1 MGNTWASSSQNVPV
15 KTTLMWTCED
25 HGFQSV
31 EDCITLHQEAKWSLT
46 HRIIF
51 QKRKNGQRIKARG
64 FIQRSTRADRWGC
77 EGQRSLIG
85 EDYITPMGRG
95 SGGGGGQQIQPV
107 SLTNTCI
114 VHGLRRQ
121 NSLFE
126 QDGVLSIQWDCFD
139 SVFFCGKA
147 FVWIWPSTLI
157 RCCTSN
163 DLPITWDDFSQVF
176 SKSLEGK
183 IS

>member
-1 MGNTWASSSQNVPV
+1 MGNTWGSSSQNVPV

-95 SGGGGGQQIQPV
+95 SGGGGGQQIQPA
-107 SLTNTCI
+107 SLTNMCI
-114 VHGLRRQ
+114 VHCLRRQ
-121 NSLFE
+121 NLNKMGYLVYSEIALTQCFSWKSFRVDLTLHFD
-126 QDGVLSIQWDCFD
+126 QMLHKQWFANNMRR
-139 SVFFCGKA
+139 FL
-147 FVWIWPSTLI
+147 PSFL
-157 RCCTSN
+157 
-163 DLPITWDDFSQVF
+163 Q
-176 SKSLEGK
+176 
-183 IS
+183 ISRG

>member
-1 MGNTWASSSQNVPV
+1 MGNTWGWSSQNVPV
-15 KTTLMWTCED
+15 QTTFMWTCED

-85 EDYITPMGRG
+85 EDYITPMGRA
-95 SGGGGGQQIQPV
+95 SGGDGGQQIQLA
-107 SLTNTCI
+107 SLTSMCI
-114 VHGLRRQ
+114 VHCLRQQ
-121 NSLFE
+121 NSLYLDKMGYLVSTE
-126 QDGVLSIQWDCFD
+126 IALTQCFLWKSFRVD
-139 SVFFCGKA
+139 L
-147 FVWIWPSTLI
+147 TLYF
-157 RCCTSN
+157 
-163 DLPITWDDFSQVF
+163 DQMLHKQ
-176 SKSLEGK
+176 
-183 IS
+183 

>member
-1 MGNTWASSSQNVPV
+1 MGNTWGWSSQNVPV

-46 HRIIF
+46 NRIIF

-85 EDYITPMGRG
+85 EDYITPMGRA
-95 SGGGGGQQIQPV
+95 SGGGGGQRIQPA
-107 SLTNTCI
+107 SLTSMCT
-114 VHGLRRQ
+114 VHCLRQHYSWSSQ
-121 NSLFE
+121 NGYLVISEIALT
-126 QDGVLSIQWDCFD
+126 QCFLWKSFRVD
-139 SVFFCGKA
+139 L
-147 FVWIWPSTLI
+147 TLYF
-157 RCCTSN
+157 
-163 DLPITWDDFSQVF
+163 DQMLHKQ
-176 SKSLEGK
+176 
-183 IS
+183 